1 MAQVKGFT
9 LAACKDRPVKEELR
23 ESWARPVTTGV
34 AQFSLLEEPTGRTL
48 ALLLQGI
55 CSHFRVIA
63 RTKAGGRPASLR
75 ATRTAFRRA
84 ATRAYFYAGD
94 CALE

>member
-1 MAQVKGFT
+1 MT
-9 LAACKDRPVKEELR
+9 R
-23 ESWARPVTTGV
+23 V
-34 AQFSLLEEPTGRTL
+34 AQLPLLEEPIGLTL

-55 CSHFRVIA
+55 CSHSRVIA

-75 ATRTAFRRA
+75 ATPIAFRGA

>member
-1 MAQVKGFT
+1 MARMAQVKGFT
-9 LAACKDRPVKEELR
+9 LAAFKDRPVKEELQ

-55 CSHFRVIA
+55 CRPDRLSKGRYPRLFLRQPTI
-63 RTKAGGRPASLR
+63 KAMRK
-75 ATRTAFRRA
+75 
-84 ATRAYFYAGD
+84 
-94 CALE
+94 